1 MTMNK
6 AALLAL
12 ISSALLAG
20 SAYAS
25 DEGRKGAHGRHF
37 NGPGF
42 GMPQPGLMIQRM
54 ADRLELDDD
63 QRQSVQNIMSAA
75 RPEIEALREQLR
87 ANHEALQSLGPDDP
101 ELQNIAMSNGAL
113 ATEGTLLFARIRSD
127 IDAVLTD
134 DQRTKLAELKDRKR
148 DRAERRQQRR

>member
-1 MTMNK
+1 M
-6 AALLAL
+6 
-12 ISSALLAG
+12 
-20 SAYAS
+20 
-25 DEGRKGAHGRHF
+25 
-37 NGPGF
+37 
-42 GMPQPGLMIQRM
+42 QQMIQRM